1 MDHPSRNKKDIGAEG
16 DLNCAALDL
25 EVSKERNFSTL
36 PEDCSSGVL
45 VKNVADFCPCLKS
58 LPEAKVK
65 RFIWLIVLTKEVSNQ
80 PSLDS
85 VLWLTLLKSVLIKH
99 SKLRKKKCK
108 MYGSRGGGGG
118 RFSVA
123 KCLFCKHEDQ
133 SPRTHRKAG
142 HGNMCP

>member
-85 VLWLTLLKSVLIKH
+85 VLW
-99 SKLRKKKCK
+99 
-108 MYGSRGGGGG
+108 
-118 RFSVA
+118 
-123 KCLFCKHEDQ
+123 
-133 SPRTHRKAG
+133 
-142 HGNMCP
+142 